1 MEKEHRMLQARILKA
16 QGYKQAE
23 IANMLGV
30 TDRTVRN
37 YLTNPPSP
45 RKRTTRKSLL
55 DPYKSFIESVLKE
68 QPLYNCVLLYERL
81 KRRGY
86 LGKISILRD
95 YVAKARKE
103 VCTEA
108 VIRYETEPG
117 RQAQVDWK
125 EYRVRRS
132 DGQRKIVYAFVMTL
146 GYSRRFFVWFTQSM
160 KQSVLHACHVKAFEY
175 FGGVVEEIL
184 YDNMKTAFVC
194 DTEGRFHPNKRLLG
208 FAAHY
213 RFVPKRCQVYR
224 PQTKGKVERAI
235 GYLSCNFWPRVRGL
249 DLSLEELNE
258 AVRRWL
264 KEIDKKELWE
274 LEESREQRFEC
285 EREYLRALP
294 SHHYDWREV
303 HDLMVSRESCIT
315 HETNRYSVPPQYIGK
330 VLTLKV
336 DRLTGKAD
344 LFCGSVRIRSY
355 TLERKGARKR
365 IMRPDDVREINEM
378 WLRQFH
384 HRTKLTTVRKPAY
397 KSRWYEVEVRDPAVY
412 EELFCKETEEAAC
425 RI

>member
-45 RKRTTRKSLL
+45 RKRTKRKSLL

-125 EYRVRRS
+125 EYRICRA
-132 DGQRKIVYAFVMTL
+132 DG
-146 GYSRRFFVWFTQSM
+146 
-160 KQSVLHACHVKAFEY
+160 
-175 FGGVVEEIL
+175 
-184 YDNMKTAFVC
+184 
-194 DTEGRFHPNKRLLG
+194 GRGK
-208 FAAHY
+208 FA
-213 RFVPKRCQVYR
+213 
-224 PQTKGKVERAI
+224 
-235 GYLSCNFWPRVRGL
+235 GL
-249 DLSLEELNE
+249 MGNG
-258 AVRRWL
+258 R
-264 KEIDKKELWE
+264 
-274 LEESREQRFEC
+274 
-285 EREYLRALP
+285 
-294 SHHYDWREV
+294 
-303 HDLMVSRESCIT
+303 
-315 HETNRYSVPPQYIGK
+315 
-330 VLTLKV
+330 
-336 DRLTGKAD
+336 
-344 LFCGSVRIRSY
+344 
-355 TLERKGARKR
+355 
-365 IMRPDDVREINEM
+365 
-378 WLRQFH
+378 
-384 HRTKLTTVRKPAY
+384 
-397 KSRWYEVEVRDPAVY
+397 
-412 EELFCKETEEAAC
+412 
-425 RI
+425 